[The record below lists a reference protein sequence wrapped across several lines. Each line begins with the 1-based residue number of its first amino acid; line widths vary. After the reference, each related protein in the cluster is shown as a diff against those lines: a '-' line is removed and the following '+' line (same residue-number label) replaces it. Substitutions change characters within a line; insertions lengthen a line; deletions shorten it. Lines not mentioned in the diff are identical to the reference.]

1 MQVIPTI
8 ICGGAGSR
16 LWPVSREQHPK
27 PFIRLADGQ
36 SLLQK
41 AYLRAAL
48 PGVRDVLTVTN
59 RELYFKVKDE
69 LQEVGVKLVASY
81 ILEPF
86 GRGTAAAVACAALRV
101 EAAHGPDAVLLV
113 LPADHL
119 IEKQAAFAAAVESA
133 ARLASQ
139 GRLVTFGIRPD
150 RPETGYGYIHAQ
162 GDRVERFVEKPTREK
177 AEEYIASGYLWNS
190 GMFCFAAGTA
200 IREMQAHCPELVAAV
215 RDCLARSAQG
225 PGAALEL
232 DAETFAKVP
241 DTSFDYA
248 VMEKSSV
255 ASVVQADLG
264 WSDIGSWSAI
274 ADLAPGD
281 AEGNRIEGDACLH
294 DVSGC
299 YVRGDDRL
307 VAAVGVSNLVIID
320 TRDALLVA
328 DQSRAQDVKHIFAQL
343 KGMGHEAAKL
353 HPLVHRPWGTYE
365 VLEEGAGFKIKRIE
379 VKAGASL
386 SLQMHHHRSEHW
398 IVVNGTAKVVNGD
411 REFLLQANESTF
423 IPAENRHRLENPT
436 QNPLVLIEVQCGGYL
451 GEDDIVRF
459 DDRYGRVRAGE
470 PAADPASPATRR

>member
-1 MQVIPTI
+1 MKVIPTL

-48 PGVRDVLTVTN
+48 PGVSEVLTVTN
-59 RELYFKVKDE
+59 RELYFKIKDE
-69 LQEVGVKLVASY
+69 FQEAGAPLAASF

-86 GRGTAAAVACAALRV
+86 ERGTAAAVACAALRV

-119 IEKQAAFAAAVESA
+119 IEKQAAFAAAVASA
-133 ARLASQ
+133 SRLASQ
-139 GRLVTFGIRPD
+139 GRLVTFGIHPD
-150 RPETGYGYIHAQ
+150 RPETGYGYIQAN
-162 GDRVERFVEKPTREK
+162 GDRVERFVEKPSHEK
-177 AEEYIASGYLWNS
+177 AREYIAAGYLWNS
-190 GMFCFAAGTA
+190 GMFCFDAGTA
-200 IREMQAHCPELVAAV
+200 IREMQAHCPDVLAAV
-215 RDCLARSAQG
+215 RECLARSAQG

-241 DTSFDYA
+241 EISFDHA
-248 VMEKSSV
+248 VMEKSRA

-264 WSDIGSWSAI
+264 WSDIGSWTAI
-274 ADLAPGD
+274 AELATGD
-281 AEGNRIEGDACLH
+281 ANGNRIEGEAWLH
-294 DVSGC
+294 DVAGC
-299 YVRGDDRL
+299 YVRSDGRL
-307 VAAVGVSNLVIID
+307 VAAVGVRNLVIVD
-320 TRDALLVA
+320 TRDAVLVA

-343 KGMGHEAAKL
+343 KGKGHDAAKL

-379 VKAGASL
+379 VKPGASL

-398 IVVNGTAKVVNGD
+398 IVVNGTAKVVNGE
-411 REFLLQANESTF
+411 REFVLQANESTF
-423 IPAENRHRLENPT
+423 IPAENKHRLENPASI
-436 QNPLVLIEVQCGGYL
+436 PLVIIEVQCGGYL

-459 DDRYGRVRAGE
+459 DDRYGRVRAAE
-470 PAADPASPATRR
+470 PAADPASPAARR